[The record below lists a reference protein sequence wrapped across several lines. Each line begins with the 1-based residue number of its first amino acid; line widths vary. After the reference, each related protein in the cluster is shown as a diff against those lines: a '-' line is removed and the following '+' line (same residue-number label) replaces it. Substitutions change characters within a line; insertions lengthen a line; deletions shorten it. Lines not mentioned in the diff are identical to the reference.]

1 MHMHR
6 DRRGRSA
13 LRLAMVA
20 VVVAAWAGVVSGSA
34 GASVEPEAKCQL
46 VRTIYFNDAAR
57 TVFANNICVFPD
69 GGGAI
74 LNHVSIM
81 RAYIEPNG
89 DLGPIDM
96 VASGLG
102 GVTYHCVGED
112 LALFS
117 FWGHQVI
124 ANCT

>member
-1 MHMHR
+1 
-6 DRRGRSA
+6 
-13 LRLAMVA
+13 MVA